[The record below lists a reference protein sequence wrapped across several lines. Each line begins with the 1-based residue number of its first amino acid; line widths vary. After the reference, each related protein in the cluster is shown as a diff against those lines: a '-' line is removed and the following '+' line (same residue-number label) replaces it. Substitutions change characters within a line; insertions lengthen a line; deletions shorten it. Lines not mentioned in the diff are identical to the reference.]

1 MRKRS
6 RKNLILTASIEG
18 VILLIMVFIAVM
30 AYRLELERERAGYK
44 SFMRDVM
51 DWEYEENEPESEPD
65 IYRIYDTLNRARSG
79 RQYGVAM
86 SLMDVYGT
94 VFSRT
99 QPMNQIMAWRPALD
113 GRDEVIQLDLF
124 FSKEDLDEMVS
135 MYYQLYHAGDK
146 LKKKMEVQKMQGYYN
161 GDGDYVPVKIIFGET
176 EKHNITYIL
185 VNKEAKER
193 AGEDRLF
200 WRFNAM
206 GSRERIHNEPNE
218 YGRIVTSFN
227 ETKREYNERAH
238 EKMDSGR
245 PARGVEIVPEEDIYE
260 TPLRI
265 VNEKSRIRSYRVSF
279 YADLEYIT
287 LHSEDFHKDVLMI
300 VVFCQMAGTVI
311 ISCVLLTNK
320 RRLRLQQMRNTFI
333 NAMAHEMK
341 TPAAV
346 VKSGAECIRA
356 GIHPEKQK
364 HYIELI
370 DREADHM
377 NDLLNAML
385 VYTKVADTGYHIKK
399 EPVRM
404 EEVCQEVSEHY
415 QIAIREK
422 QIILDIDERASF
434 HIKGD
439 PALLQMVV
447 DNLFSNAVRHC
458 PPGRTIRLVI
468 CQNSLSMFNTGEHI
482 PEDELDR
489 IWEPLYQVDAARSGD
504 NSSSGMGLAI
514 SAQILK
520 LHRIRYSVRN
530 VTEGVEFS
538 LTQ

>member
-1 MRKRS
+1 MKERF
-6 RKNLILTASIEG
+6 RKNLILAASIEG
-18 VILLIMVFIAVM
+18 VIILIMAFIGAM
-30 AYRLELERERAGYK
+30 AYRLELERERAGYQ

-51 DWEYEENEPESEPD
+51 DWEYEVNEPESEPD
-65 IYRIYDTLNRARSG
+65 LYRIYDTLNRARSG

-94 VFSRT
+94 VISGT
-99 QPMNQIMAWRPALD
+99 QVTNQIMAWRPALD
-113 GRDEVIQLDLF
+113 GEDEVIQLDQF
-124 FSKEDLDEMVS
+124 FSKEDLDGMVS
-135 MYYQLYHAGDK
+135 MYYQLYYAGDK

-161 GDGDYVPVKIIFGET
+161 DDGAYVPVKIIFGET
-176 EKHNITYIL
+176 EKHSITYIL
-185 VNKEAKER
+185 ANKEARER
-193 AGEDRLF
+193 AGENRLF
-200 WRFNAM
+200 WRFNVM
-206 GSRERIHNEPNE
+206 GHRERFHYEPNE
-218 YGRIVTSFN
+218 YGRILTSFN
-227 ETKREYNERAH
+227 ETKREFNEKAY

-245 PARGVEIVPEEDIYE
+245 PVRGAEIDPDEDIYE
-260 TPLRI
+260 TSLRI

-287 LHSEDFHKDVLMI
+287 LHSEDFHKDVLLI
-300 VVFCQMAGTVI
+300 LAFCQLAGMVI

-320 RRLRLQQMRNTFI
+320 RRFRLQQMRNTFI

-356 GIHPEKQK
+356 GIHPEKQI

-385 VYTKVADTGYHIKK
+385 VYTKVADAGYHLKK
-399 EPVRM
+399 EPVHM
-404 EEVCQEVSEHY
+404 EDICQEISGHY

-422 QIILDIDERASF
+422 QIILDIDQRASF

-439 PALLQMVV
+439 PALLEMVV

-458 PPGRTIRLVI
+458 PPGMTIRLTI

-482 PEDELDR
+482 PDDELDR

-520 LHRIRYSVRN
+520 IHHIRYGARN
-530 VTEGVEFS
+530 VPDGVEFS